1 MWKKLWSLSLIAAVA
16 GCTSIPQSL
25 KQVRAGMDKG
35 EVLQLVGSP
44 KFTFRE
50 NSQDH
55 WAYFYHTNNQEFRRD
70 VVFENGKVIR
80 VTKPTTKEQWQKS
93 LEGAESMEE
102 FESITRQHQKSK
114 AKFQDIGAP

>member
-1 MWKKLWSLSLIAAVA
+1 MWKNLWILSLLATII
-16 GCTSIPQSL
+16 GCSSIPQSL

-35 EVLQLVGSP
+35 EVLQLVGNP

-55 WAYFYHTNNQEFRRD
+55 WAYFYESNGQELRRD
-70 VVFENGKVIR
+70 IVFENGKVIR

-93 LEGAESMEE
+93 LEGADSMEE
-102 FESITRQHQKSK
+102 FESITRQHQKNK
-114 AKFQDIGAP
+114 EKFQDIGAP